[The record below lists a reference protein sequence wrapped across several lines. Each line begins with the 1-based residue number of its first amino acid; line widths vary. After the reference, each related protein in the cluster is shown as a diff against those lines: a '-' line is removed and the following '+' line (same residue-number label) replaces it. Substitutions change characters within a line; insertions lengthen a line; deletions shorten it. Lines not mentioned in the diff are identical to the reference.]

1 MEASQTFKDKRSR
14 LTKEQRERV
23 TPELVEEIME
33 KHVSPEHWPSFRRRH
48 KAEFRKIAE
57 GYVSQCMTFS
67 AKDTKRPYKARIKGL
82 LVSEVNGKECRAEI
96 GHSESY
102 ADQERSG
109 CDQYIR
115 RAD

>member
-48 KAEFRKIAE
+48 KAEFRKFAE
-57 GYVSQCMTFS
+57 VYVSHCMSFS
-67 AKDTKRPYKARIKGL
+67 AIDTNRR
-82 LVSEVNGKECRAEI
+82 
-96 GHSESY
+96 
-102 ADQERSG
+102 
-109 CDQYIR
+109 YI
-115 RAD
+115 ALI